1 MNPNII
7 YNADQASS
15 YSIILYIQK
24 TYCGKAI
31 LGIEWLSC
39 TDRLHKQLCSHPF
52 STQLHDYVERRNSY
66 VKDSND
72 PNNSHLFGVN
82 ENSQTSF
89 KNSFKNEH
97 FAPNSNSPAFA
108 LFYMIKLH
116 LPLIFKHRSQSKRI
130 LMTDSNLECLV

>member
-1 MNPNII
+1 
-7 YNADQASS
+7 
-15 YSIILYIQK
+15 
-24 TYCGKAI
+24 
-31 LGIEWLSC
+31 
-39 TDRLHKQLCSHPF
+39 
-52 STQLHDYVERRNSY
+52 

-130 LMTDSNLECLV
+130 LMTDSNLECMVQTWMTVIQERSTETVCKNLRTPGPQDIVQFFVL